1 MESGN
6 GDRSIVAL
14 YQYKVGKGCRQKTK
28 PMIVWNITCKVRWE
42 ILEGWLNWQLEEQ
55 VPATL
60 ATGLFDD
67 YRLYRL
73 LEQDEKE
80 GPTFIIQF
88 YTSSPQRYHQFI
100 SQFEPGLRQEG
111 WDKWGDGFIAFRTLM
126 ESV

>member
-1 MESGN
+1 
-6 GDRSIVAL
+6 
-14 YQYKVGKGCRQKTK
+14 
-28 PMIVWNITCKVRWE
+28 MIVYNITCKVRWE
-42 ILEGWLNWQLEEQ
+42 ILEGWLSWQLEEQ

-80 GPTFIIQF
+80 GPTFVIQF
-88 YTSSPQRYHQFI
+88 YTSSRQRFDQFI
-100 SQFEPGLRQEG
+100 SQFEPGLKQEG

-126 ESV
+126 ETVSVH